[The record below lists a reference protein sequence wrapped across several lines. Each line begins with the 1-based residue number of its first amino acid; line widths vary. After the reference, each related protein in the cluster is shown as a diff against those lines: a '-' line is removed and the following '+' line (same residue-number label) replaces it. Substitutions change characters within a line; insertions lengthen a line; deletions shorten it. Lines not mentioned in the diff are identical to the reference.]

1 MAKLIRDTKGRVL
14 TDSLGRNLLEGT
26 KWHPKLTRYY
36 NSVIKSQGNSSS
48 ILPYLNL
55 INEKLIENDGQVMF
69 LTYENTTSLGLMI
82 QTNSTQAWQVDWNG
96 SGDWQTWNSSGTNR
110 TKTFSTPTSGVAFIR
125 SATGNSIEDINYVY
139 SINGNWNFDISA
151 LSTVSYSVYFSG
163 SNMALTGDI
172 SALSNVS
179 YRVYFNGSLMS
190 LTGGISVLSNVSYLI
205 YFIGSNM
212 TLTYAT
218 TTWGTIPSNRLHL
231 RLSPGRLTQSE
242 VDQLF
247 IDLDNAGTTG
257 TAIIDLRGSN
267 AAPSSASASART
279 ELASRGYTV
288 LHN

>member
-1 MAKLIRDTKGRVL
+1 MAKLVTDTRGRIL
-14 TDSLGRNLLEGT
+14 TDSLGRKLSEGT
-26 KWHPKLTRYY
+26 KWHSKLTRYY
-36 NSVIKSQGNSSS
+36 NNVIKSQGNSSS
-48 ILPYLNL
+48 VLPFVGL
-55 INEKLIENDGQVMF
+55 INQKLIENDGQVMF

-82 QTNSTQAWQVDWNG
+82 QTNSAQDWQVDWDG
-96 SGDWQTWNSSGTNR
+96 SGDWQTWNSSGISR

-151 LSTVSYSVYFSG
+151 LSTVSYSVYFS
-163 SNMALTGDI
+163 
-172 SALSNVS
+172 
-179 YRVYFNGSLMS
+179 
-190 LTGGISVLSNVSYLI
+190 
-205 YFIGSNM
+205 GSNM